1 MNEQLDKYF
10 LGVLSSA
17 EKRELFSHLE
27 AHPDAKAEYIRLQN
41 TIAISSLQQQEGDD
55 KWALIKMNEL
65 QRRIDRTKKRKI
77 YIKASKYAAIFAII
91 LANIWLVANKII
103 SMDQESSLYTQV
115 EVPKGQRVHL
125 TLQDGTK
132 VWLSSRSVM
141 RIPNNLN
148 KKERLIELDGEGFFA
163 VAKDK
168 EHPFIVKTKRYNI
181 KVLGT
186 KFNVFAYSES
196 KRFEVKLVEGSVQVS
211 NNHRLKN
218 KIVMEANEIVS
229 SSNGI
234 LTKTKALCNNE
245 EFLKNGIFYF
255 SNKKFSE
262 VLEYLS
268 IWYNIKFEIKNSA
281 QTTMSVSGKFRKTD
295 EITQILKALQGVHS
309 FNYKIITTEQI
320 EIY

>member
-17 EKRELFSHLE
+17 EKRELFNHLE
-27 AHPDAKAEYIRLQN
+27 THPDEKEEYIRLQN
-41 TIAISSLQQQEGDD
+41 TIAISSLQRQEGDD
-55 KWALIKMNEL
+55 KWALLKMNEL
-65 QRRIDRTKKRKI
+65 QKRIHRAKKRKI
-77 YIKASKYAAIFAII
+77 YIHITKYAAIFAVI
-91 LANIWLVANKII
+91 LANIWFIADKII
-103 SMDQESSLYTQV
+103 PMHQGSSLYTQV

-132 VWLSSRSVM
+132 VWLNSRSVM
-141 RIPNNLN
+141 RIPNDLS
-148 KKERLIELDGEGFFA
+148 KKERLVELNGEGFFA

-168 EHPFIVKTKRYNI
+168 ERPFIVKTNHYNI

-196 KRFEVKLVEGSVQVS
+196 KKFEVNLVEGSVQIS
-211 NNHRLKN
+211 NNHSLQN
-218 KIVMEANEIVS
+218 KITMKAHEIVS
-229 SSNGI
+229 LNNGV
-234 LTKTKALCNNE
+234 LTTSKAAYNNE
-245 EFLKNGIFYF
+245 ECFKNGIFYF

-262 VLEYLS
+262 ILEYLS
-268 IWYNIKFEIKNSA
+268 IWHNIKFEIKNSA
-281 QTTMSVSGKFRKTD
+281 QTTLQVSGKFRQSD
-295 EITQILKALQGVHS
+295 EITQILKALQGVHP